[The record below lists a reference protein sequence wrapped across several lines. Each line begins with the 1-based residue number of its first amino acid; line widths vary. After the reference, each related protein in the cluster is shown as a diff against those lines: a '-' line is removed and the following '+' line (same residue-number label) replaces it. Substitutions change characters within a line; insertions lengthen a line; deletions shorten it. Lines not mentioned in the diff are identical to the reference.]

1 MGTVTHEAHPNS
13 HFARAAREL
22 RAKFGDQL
30 KTPKGCLGQGEREK
44 QVEDLKGRRWR
55 KVL

>member
-30 KTPKGCLGQGEREK
+30 KIPRGCLGQGEREK
-44 QVEDLKGRRWR
+44 QEEDLKGRRWR

>member
-1 MGTVTHEAHPNS
+1 MGNVTHEAHPNS
-13 HFARAAREL
+13 HFAWAAREL

-30 KTPKGCLGQGEREK
+30 KTPRGSLGPGEREK
-44 QVEDLKGRRWR
+44 KEDLKGRTWR